1 MTFSTV
7 PIQISGGTYQSRSR
21 PLSTQRTINFY
32 PQISEQGKEQFV
44 LHSFPGQT
52 LISSVDDGLERGQH
66 VMNEVQ
72 YRIVSDRFY
81 RVDKAGNHLQLGT
94 VTGGDRCIMADDGD
108 NLVIVSDKIYVWTDS
123 TATFQENTN
132 ANLKGVLSV
141 TIINNQFIYTTA
153 ELSFM
158 AEPGDPFDVS
168 GLNGV
173 GAESNPDKLVRDYA
187 FNQTIYR
194 FGQRTTEP
202 WYNSGVGTPPIERI
216 EGQQISVGLIAVHSV
231 ANTDRAVY
239 WLGDDKCIYRISG
252 GISERVSD
260 DGLSNT
266 IERMTTISD
275 AFSYAFTLQ
284 GDDFYLITFPSES
297 RTFVINESLGK
308 SGWFELS
315 SGTQGASYSGTSL
328 VEVYSELRVCNKGKL
343 LKLDLDNYTQDS
355 DTMLRQRVTRSFSG
369 QDLGLKGNQ
378 MLMSRLEFIMETGV
392 GLITGQGVLPRMRV
406 ETSIDGGR
414 SFAHSAWVELGR
426 TGQNTLRAE
435 LYNMMQ
441 GTDFVFRL
449 SISDPVAVSI
459 YGGAIDVRLM
469 GR

>member
-1 MTFSTV
+1 MTFNTV
-7 PIQISGGTYQSRSR
+7 PIQITGGTYQSRSR
-21 PLSTQRTINFY
+21 PLSTQRTINLY
-32 PQISEQGKEQFV
+32 PQISEQGKEQLV
-44 LHSFPGQT
+44 LHSFPGQKA
-52 LISSVDDGLERGQH
+52 LSEADDGVDRGQY

-72 YRIVSDRFY
+72 YRVVGTSLYKVDVSGSHTQKGF
-81 RVDKAGNHLQLGT
+81 
-94 VTGGDRCIMADDGD
+94 VTGDERCIFADDGE
-108 NLVIVSDKIYVWTDS
+108 NLVIISDKVFIYNAFTD
-123 TATFQENTN
+123 TFNENTN
-132 ANLKGVLSV
+132 VNLTNVQAV
-141 TIINNQFIYTTA
+141 TIINNQFIYTTLN
-153 ELSFM
+153 LSFM
-158 AEPGDPFDVS
+158 AQPGDPADVS
-168 GLNGV
+168 GLDGI

-187 FNQTIYR
+187 FNQTVYR

-202 WYNSGVGTPPIERI
+202 WYNSGTGRPPIDRI
-216 EGQQISVGLIAVHSV
+216 DGQQISVGLGAIHSV

-239 WLGDDKCIYRISG
+239 WLGDDKSIYRISG
-252 GISERVSD
+252 GASERISD

-266 IERMTTISD
+266 IERMTVISD
-275 AFSYAFTLQ
+275 AFGYTFTLQ
-284 GDDFYLITFPSES
+284 GDDFYLITFPSED
-297 RTFVINESLGK
+297 RTFVVNESLGK

-315 SGTQGASYSGTSL
+315 SGTQGGAYSGTSL
-328 VEVYSELRVCNKGKL
+328 VEVYNTLRIGNRGKL
-343 LKLDLDNYTQDS
+343 ATLDLDEYTQEG

-378 MLMSRLEFIMETGV
+378 ILMSRLEFIMETGV

-426 TGQNTLRAE
+426 MGENTLRAE

-449 SISDPVAVSI
+449 TVSDPIAVSI